1 MNSIFITDIDGRR
14 LLFVGKV
21 GVFIGTSNMDSWNGM
36 CDGSVIVG
44 SGHES
49 LNDISVHRGRQL
61 VKLPSGLYVTV
72 KAVSYV
78 YGTYKWCINGG
89 TPGWVLNPR
98 LAESPTGELLWDIYY
113 HHPLKTF
120 SSPEKA
126 VAFLIDFPHLIPDA
140 S

>member
-1 MNSIFITDIDGRR
+1 MNSIVISDIDGRR

-21 GVFIGTSNMDSWNGM
+21 GVSIGTSNMDSWNGM

-72 KAVSYV
+72 IAVSYV
-78 YGTYKWCINGG
+78 HGTYKWSIIRGKTMN
-89 TPGWVLNPR
+89 NPR
-98 LAESPTGELLWDIYY
+98 LAESPTGELLWDKHY
-113 HHPLKTF
+113 HHPPKTF

-140 S
+140 L